1 MSLKG
6 KASFLQIINE
16 ILTRFPIPARDIL
29 AWQQEHHLLKAKC
42 AIKQQAPYIS
52 NPHVLMSTDYKPF
65 PTTTC
70 KENKSKG
77 VQPL

>member
-29 AWQQEHHLLKAKC
+29 AWQQEHHHPKGKMCHKTTGPLHFKPTRAHEYRL
-42 AIKQQAPYIS
+42 QTFPY
-52 NPHVLMSTDYKPF
+52 NYL
-65 PTTTC
+65 
-70 KENKSKG
+70 
-77 VQPL
+77 